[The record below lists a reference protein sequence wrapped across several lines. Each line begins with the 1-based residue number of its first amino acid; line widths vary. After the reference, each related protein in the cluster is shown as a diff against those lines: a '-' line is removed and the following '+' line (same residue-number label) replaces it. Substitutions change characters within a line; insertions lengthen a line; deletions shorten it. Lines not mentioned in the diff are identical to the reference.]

1 MTATITP
8 EALEA
13 LEDIKEDCC
22 LGRCVWT
29 PQHASPCIYK
39 ATAYDHLCDSH
50 RLDQELYEWASNAV
64 AKARETLTARQPD
77 VTIRK
82 AARKLGRSWTC
93 RKWIAPFYE
102 MGRPKA
108 AKDLAYIALAAEL
121 YTERPL
127 TYKHVKAA
135 KKEARL
141 VGGWFYLPRL
151 HTRQF
156 LRAANSTYRPWELDS
171 ETA

>member
-1 MTATITP
+1 MTATLTT
-8 EALEA
+8 ETAKALE
-13 LEDIKEDCC
+13 EIKEDCC

-29 PQHASPCIYK
+29 PPNAAPCIYK
-39 ATAYDHLCDSH
+39 ATAYDHLCDEH
-50 RLDQELYEWASNAV
+50 RLDKELYEWASSAV
-64 AKARETLTARQPD
+64 EKAREALSDRQPD
-77 VTIRK
+77 TNIRK

-93 RKWIAPFYE
+93 RKWMAPFYE
-102 MGRPKA
+102 LGRPKA
-108 AKDLAYIALAAEL
+108 AKDLAYVALAAEL
-121 YTERPL
+121 YPERPL
-127 TYKHVKAA
+127 TYEHVKAA

-141 VGGWFYLPRL
+141 VGGWCYLPRR